1 MNIIADDVDRF
12 SMPQKGQPKI
22 LVLVYYKPYFSLP
35 YLQKLDEMRW
45 EVTKR
50 TNTESNFQYRWTCV
64 WNDYDQ
70 GYIALQFRFDTQT

>member
-35 YLQKLDEMRW
+35 YLHKLDEKLQS
-45 EVTKR
+45 VQIQ
-50 TNTESNFQYRWTCV
+50 NQISNIDEHVCEMIMIK
-64 WNDYDQ
+64 D
-70 GYIALQFRFDTQT
+70 IALQFRFETQT